1 MATSSSDSDEQLSS
15 ARANPARLGLVFVYP
30 DTELRRF
37 VLQPGRHL
45 VGRDPGCAVPL
56 DGRAVSWAHAELRT
70 DERSAIIRDL
80 QSTNGVLLDGV
91 PITEAP
97 LSDGSVVRLGEFL
110 AVATPLGEEEAQ
122 LPPQLR
128 EQRGLGIHVGPVLA
142 TALAPLQVAAADA
155 RPLLI
160 EGETGTGKKLTARL
174 FHAESGRRGAF
185 VAIDCGALDVV
196 TGAHQLFGPAQG
208 ASPLDEA
215 RDGTLYLANLTALAP
230 ALQARLE
237 QELTAREGE
246 RLGLVVGNQ
255 EPLATA
261 MADGRLSRGLY
272 ERLDGTKLRLPPLRR
287 RQVEIPG
294 LFRHLFAL
302 HGQGRMPLLST
313 ELVERLCLYDWPCN
327 VRELML
333 LVRRLSS
340 LHGDELRL
348 RTAHLPAR
356 MMPGDHEKVTSPVTP
371 VSGVDASSLL
381 DALREAGGN
390 VGRAALRLGITRERA
405 YRLMER
411 LGPAA
416 GRAGA

>member
-1 MATSSSDSDEQLSS
+1 MSIPSRDSDDALS
-15 ARANPARLGLVFVYP
+15 AAPANPATLGLVFVYP
-30 DTELRRF
+30 GNELRRIA
-37 VLQPGRHL
+37 LPPGRHL
-45 VGRDPGCAVPL
+45 VGRDPACAVPL

-70 DERSAIIRDL
+70 DEHAAVIRDL
-80 QSTNGVLLDGV
+80 QSTNGVLLNGV

-97 LSDGSVVRLGEFL
+97 LADGSVVRLGEFL
-110 AVATPLGEEEAQ
+110 AVATPVAEEEE
-122 LPPQLR
+122 LTPGPFR
-128 EQRGLGIHVGPVLA
+128 EQRGLGLFIGPVLA
-142 TALAPLQVAAADA
+142 TALGPLQVAVADG
-155 RPLLI
+155 RPLVI
-160 EGETGTGKKLTARL
+160 EGETGTGKKLAARL
-174 FHAESGRRGAF
+174 FHTESGRRGAF

-196 TGAHQLFGPAQG
+196 TGAHQLFGPAPG

-237 QELTAREGE
+237 AELDARRGE

-255 EPLATA
+255 EPLASA
-261 MADGRLSRGLY
+261 VADGRLSRGLY
-272 ERLDGTKLRLPPLRR
+272 QRLDGTKLRLPPLRR

-302 HGQGRMPLLST
+302 HGEGRMPLLST

-327 VRELML
+327 VRELVL
-333 LVRRLSS
+333 LVKRLSA

-348 RTAHLPAR
+348 RAAHLPAR
-356 MMPGDHEKVTSPVTP
+356 MLPGDHEKTTSPVTP
-371 VSGVDASSLL
+371 VAGVDATSLL

-405 YRLMER
+405 YRLIER
-411 LGPAA
+411 LGLAA